1 MPLHSHLLSFFT
13 GKTAHW
19 FVEQQIFPQKDT
31 PKWPGFY
38 GAAGYDIPIR
48 QNWQDDDEVLVD
60 AEEELPRGVVAYPH
74 LQDTSSEIARWST
87 KAYIESLLAGGEV
100 APGSDPQDD
109 EVRAGDGKTQVA
121 VQSGGA
127 SRMRGGSA
135 IMISSESEE
144 VEEES
149 EGDDK
154 MSSPEY

>member
-1 MPLHSHLLSFFT
+1 
-13 GKTAHW
+13 
-19 FVEQQIFPQKDT
+19 
-31 PKWPGFY
+31 
-38 GAAGYDIPIR
+38 
-48 QNWQDDDEVLVD
+48 VLVD

-74 LQDTSSEIARWST
+74 LQDTSSGIARWST
-87 KAYIESLLAGGEV
+87 KAYIESPLAGGEV

-109 EVRAGDGKTQVA
+109 EVRASDGKTQVA

-144 VEEES
+144 VEEEES

-154 MSSPEY
+154 ISSPEY